1 MPANLDPNLVAAAI
15 SGAVVLVVI
24 WLVVLYNRMIQS
36 RNRVTEAW
44 SGIEVQLRRRA
55 SLIPNIVETVR
66 GYAEHERG
74 VFEEVAIARGALQQA
89 GGAAEA
95 SSANNVLT
103 QALRQLFAVAENYP
117 QLRASE
123 NFTQLQK
130 ELSDVEEKIAFAR
143 QFYNRNVLDYNTR
156 IQTFPGVVVARNLGL
171 KPAEFF
177 EAPAEGRAEVHVSFA
192 RPTSPSPT
200 APESGKEPPRT

>member
-74 VFEEVAIARGALQQA
+74 VFEEVARARGALQQA

-177 EAPAEGRAEVHVSFA
+177 EAPAEERAEVHVSFA
-192 RPTSPSPT
+192 RPTSSAVQASQPP
-200 APESGKEPPRT
+200 KEPGSS